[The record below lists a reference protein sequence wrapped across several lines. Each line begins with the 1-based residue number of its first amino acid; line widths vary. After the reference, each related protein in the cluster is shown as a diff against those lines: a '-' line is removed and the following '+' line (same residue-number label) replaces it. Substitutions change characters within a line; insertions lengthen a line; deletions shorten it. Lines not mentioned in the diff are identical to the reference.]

1 MNWQTNSVS
10 IRMRNTARTLGLTRL
25 IGRFLARRGY
35 EAAFD
40 DAMLAEI
47 GPGDTVWDVGA
58 NIGYYTA
65 KFSDQVGVDGRV
77 LAFEPFPQTV
87 ARLVDAVSDL
97 PNVTVVSKGLGRE
110 TSAMKMVDGGDKLGA
125 NSRIVEGEPDA
136 GINVEIMTADEAL
149 DALGLAVPNVVKI
162 DTESFE
168 LDVLLGMSKLL
179 MEPTLRALFIEVH
192 FSLLADR
199 GLSSAPSQIERL
211 LTEAGFKTQWVDSSH
226 IAAIRDRRNA

>member
-1 MNWQTNSVS
+1 MNWQTNSVA
-10 IRMRNTARTLGLTRL
+10 IRMRNVARTLGLTRL
-25 IGRFLARRGY
+25 IGHFLARRGY

-40 DAMLAEI
+40 DAMFAEI

-58 NIGYYTA
+58 NVGYYTA
-65 KFSDQVGVDGRV
+65 KFADQVGVDGQV
-77 LAFEPFPQTV
+77 IAFEPFPQTF
-87 ARLVDAVSDL
+87 ATLFDAVSDL
-97 PNVTVVSKGLGRE
+97 PNVTVISRGLGRE
-110 TSAMKMVDGGDKLGA
+110 TSSMNMVDGGDELGA
-125 NSRIVEGEPDA
+125 NSQIVEGEPDA
-136 GINVEIMTADEAL
+136 GIKVEIMTAD
-149 DALGLAVPNVVKI
+149 DAHDTLCLASPSVVKV

-211 LTEAGFKTQWVDSSH
+211 LTEAGFKTQWVDPSH